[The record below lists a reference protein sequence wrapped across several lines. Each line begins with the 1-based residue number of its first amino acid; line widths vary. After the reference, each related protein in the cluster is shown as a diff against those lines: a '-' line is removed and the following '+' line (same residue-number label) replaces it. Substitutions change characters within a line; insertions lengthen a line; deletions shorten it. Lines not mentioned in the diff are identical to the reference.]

1 MSHSFFIPAW
11 VLFFLISSS
20 FTIQIQF
27 ANGDIVEEK
36 GRRLGGRIGISPPA
50 PATNPI
56 KHYFPPL
63 IGSGC
68 VPDTPAAPPSRTNER
83 KFK

>member
-1 MSHSFFIPAW
+1 MSHSFFIPTW

-20 FTIQIQF
+20 LTIQFQL
-27 ANGDIVEEK
+27 ANGEIVEEK
-36 GRRLGGRIGISPPA
+36 GRFGGRTGISPPA

-63 IGSGC
+63 KGPGC
-68 VPDTPAAPPSRTNER
+68 GPDTPAGPPGRINER